1 MHKTV
6 DFSVVIPV
14 YNEEEVIYQTYCR
27 LKQVMNAAPGSY
39 ELIFVDD
46 GSTDASREILR
57 GLSEQDG
64 DVRLLVFSRNFG
76 HQAAIS
82 AGMDYAEGRAIV
94 VIDADLQDPPEVVLE
109 MIKKWKEGY
118 DVVYGKRIKR
128 EGETFFKK
136 ATAAVFYRL
145 LRRLAG
151 YDLPP
156 DVGDFRLIDRKV
168 CDALKGFREKSRY
181 LRGLISWMGFR
192 QGEVEYVRERR
203 QAGVTKYTLEKML
216 KLAFD
221 AIASFSYK
229 PLKAAS
235 YLGVFL
241 CFAGLVF
248 PVVLINLRFF
258 AGVAVGGW
266 VYLGAINL
274 FFNGVLLIAL
284 GIMGEYIGRIYE
296 EAKDRPLY
304 IVADQAGFSRGAVSR
319 GKEHRAVPGER
330 RGFSRVK

>member
-1 MHKTV
+1 MHKTI

-57 GLSEQDG
+57 DLAEQDG

-82 AGMDYAEGRAIV
+82 AGMDYAEGSAIV
-94 VIDADLQDPPEVVLE
+94 VIDADLQDPPEVILE
-109 MIKKWKEGY
+109 MIKKWEEGY

-145 LRRLAG
+145 LRKMASH
-151 YDLPP
+151 DLPP

-168 CDALKGFREKSRY
+168 CDTLKGFREKSRY

-203 QAGVTKYTLEKML
+203 QAGVTKYTLKKML

-235 YLGVFL
+235 YLGVFF

-248 PVVLINLRFF
+248 LVVLINLRFF

-266 VYLGAINL
+266 IPLGAINL
-274 FFNGVLLIAL
+274 FFNGILLIAL

-304 IVADQAGFSRGAVSR
+304 ILADKAGFSRAAVNR
-319 GKEHRAVPGER
+319 GEKHRAVPGEC
-330 RGFSRVK
+330 RGFRRVK